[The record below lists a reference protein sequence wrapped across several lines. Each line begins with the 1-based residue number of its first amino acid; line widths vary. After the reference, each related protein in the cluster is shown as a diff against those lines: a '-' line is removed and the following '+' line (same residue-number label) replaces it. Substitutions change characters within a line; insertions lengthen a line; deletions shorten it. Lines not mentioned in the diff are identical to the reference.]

1 MISIKNAI
9 KNITLVVVMSLLLL
23 GCDSDR
29 DKPHSTELP
38 QVSHNMTVHFYMP
51 DWNYGELVYRHH
63 PAEAEYQRL
72 AMAKN
77 EEGWWSAT
85 VKADKLEFAFEGDSG
100 VINLGATQGCYPG
113 SHYKCEHDSDPA
125 ENFRSSAEQVW
136 VKDGLLFTTNPASQ
150 QAADTFTVLSL
161 NLHTYQE
168 FKTPGVKESDLTD
181 TQAQERVNQHG
192 VLFDRVA
199 AAINELNPD
208 VVCLQEVGEWHGK
221 QRDDLDTVQFGA
233 TDSNMVRQILSR
245 LNNKQYDFAM
255 DWSHFGWDVWM
266 EGSAV
271 LSRHPIVKK
280 DSRYI
285 SDVNN
290 GTRTFWKSRNIP
302 MAQID
307 LGERLGKL
315 DVFSIHAGW
324 WNDDE
329 EPFQGQFN
337 RLVAWD
343 KELKTQNVNT
353 LFCGDF
359 NQVAATKEQQFIT
372 NGTGY
377 SEQYALANP
386 DGLLDPT
393 IGGTIDGW
401 IGDVGKRIDFLVMN
415 DDSPFEVRQSQRVFT
430 QGSFGRVSDHTGV
443 YAQFGLAARQAEQ
456 VEGSAP
462 YQLYLVGSHTGKQ
475 TYRGNRFEYLAGGKY
490 RLITRLGAAQEDPA
504 ADYKAHRLYLA
515 DRTGYR
521 LTLGSAQAGNRLE
534 LSKPTVLL
542 ENSAEGLLFESEQAG
557 LFQFDLD
564 YDAKVLTVI
573 QLD

>member
-1 MISIKNAI
+1 
-9 KNITLVVVMSLLLL
+9 MSLSLL
-23 GCDSDR
+23 GCDNADSEPEKAR
-29 DKPHSTELP
+29 TKEWP
-38 QVSHNMTVHFYMP
+38 QVSHAMAVHVYMP
-51 DWNYGELVYRHH
+51 DWTHGELIYRSN
-63 PAEAEYQRL
+63 PAEAEFQRL
-72 AMAKN
+72 AMTKN
-77 EEGWWSAT
+77 EEGWWSAM

-100 VINLGATQGCYPG
+100 IVNLGATQGCYSG
-113 SHYKCEHDSDPA
+113 SHYKCENEGDPA

-136 VKDGLLFTTNPASQ
+136 VKNGLLFTANPASDN
-150 QAADTFTVLSL
+150 AAESFTVLSV

-181 TQAQERVNQHG
+181 SQAMERVNQHG

-199 AAINELNPD
+199 AAINQLNPD

-221 QRDDLDTVQFGA
+221 QRDDLETVQFGA

-245 LNNKQYDFAM
+245 LDNKQYDFVM

-271 LSRHPIVKK
+271 LSRHPIIKK

-285 SDVNN
+285 SDVSN

-307 LGERLGKL
+307 LGSRLGQL

-337 RLVAWD
+337 RLTAWD

-401 IGDVGKRIDFLVMN
+401 SGDVGKRIDFLVMN

-430 QGSFGRVSDHTGV
+430 QGAFGRVSDHTGV
-443 YAQFGLAARQAEQ
+443 YAQFGLADRQPEQ
-456 VEGSAP
+456 TEGSAP

-475 TYRGNRFEYLAGGKY
+475 TYRGNRFEHLEGGKY
-490 RLITRLGAAQEDPA
+490 RLVTLLGAAQEDPQ
-504 ADYKAHRLYLA
+504 ADFKAHRLYLT
-515 DRTGYR
+515 DRTGH
-521 LTLGSAQAGNRLE
+521 LFSLGSPLAGKRLE
-534 LSKPTVLL
+534 LFTPVTLV
-542 ENSAEGLLFESEQAG
+542 ENSDEGFLFESEQAG

-564 YDAKVLTVI
+564 YDAKTLTVS

>member
-1 MISIKNAI
+1 MIRIKNVI
-9 KNITLVVVMSLLLL
+9 KKLTLVVVMSLSLL
-23 GCDSDR
+23 GCDSDHNTG
-29 DKPHSTELP
+29 HSKVSSR
-38 QVSHNMTVHFYMP
+38 VSHEMAVHFYRP
-51 DWNYGELVYRHH
+51 DWNYGELVYRNN
-63 PAEAEYQRL
+63 PAETEYQRL
-72 AMAKN
+72 AMTKN

-113 SHYKCEHDSDPA
+113 SHYICEKEADPA

-136 VKDGLLFTTNPASQ
+136 VKNGLLFTANPANGN
-150 QAADTFTVLSL
+150 ATDTFTVLSL

-168 FKTPGVKESDLTD
+168 FKTPGVKESELSDY
-181 TQAQERVNQHG
+181 QAQERVNQHG

-221 QRDDLDTVQFGA
+221 QRNDLDTVQFGA

-245 LNNKQYDFAM
+245 LDNKQYDFVM

-324 WNDDE
+324 WDDNE
-329 EPFQGQFN
+329 EPFQGQFK

-343 KELKTQNVNT
+343 KELKTQSVNT

-401 IGDVGKRIDFLVMN
+401 SGDVGKRIDFLVMN
-415 DDSPFEVRQSQRVFT
+415 DDSLFEVRQSQRIFT
-430 QGSFGRVSDHTGV
+430 QEAFGRVSDHTGV
-443 YAQFGLAARQAEQ
+443 YAQFGLAERQPEQ
-456 VEGSAP
+456 TTGSAP

-475 TYRGNRFEYLAGGKY
+475 TYRGNRFEHLEGGRY
-490 RLITRLGAAQEDPA
+490 RLVTLLGAAQEAPA
-504 ADYKAHRLYLA
+504 ADYKAHRLYLT
-515 DRTGYR
+515 DRTGHA
-521 LTLGSAQAGNRLE
+521 LILGSPQAGNRLE
-534 LSKPTVLL
+534 LAKPALL
-542 ENSAEGLLFESEQAG
+542 VENSAEGFLFESEQAG

-564 YDAKVLTVI
+564 YDAKTLTVT